1 MNILKKLLSYTNS
14 KHNILAIV
22 FVLVIVLVAQHP
34 NLFSQPVNSTFGKL
48 LVLLIILLLTNYNI
62 IVGLISTILFISLHI
77 YLHESGYEG
86 FENAVPGSETEA
98 SAGAP
103 VDSTGK
109 KSVPAKLD
117 DTDDSKPMEGIAK
130 TVSKPS
136 VPSKPSKPSVPST
149 PKPPIT
155 PHATKLINASNVT
168 KPINSKQIL
177 ATKTS
182 NKDVVAHSPNT
193 GTLNPSIA

>member
-22 FVLVIVLVAQHP
+22 FVLVIILVAQHP
-34 NLFSQPVNSTFGKL
+34 NLFSQPVNSTIGKL

-62 IVGLISTILFISLHI
+62 IVGLIATILFISLHI
-77 YLHESGYEG
+77 YLHESGFEG
-86 FENAVPGSETEA
+86 FENAVPDSKPIA
-98 SAGAP
+98 H

-109 KSVPAKLD
+109 KSVPSKLD
-117 DTDDSKPMEGIAK
+117 DTDDSKPTEVAK
-130 TVSKPS
+130 TVSNPS
-136 VPSKPSKPSVPST
+136 IPSKPSM
-149 PKPPIT
+149 PKPPVT
-155 PHATKLINASNVT
+155 AHATKLINASNVT
-168 KPINSKQIL
+168 KPMNSKQIP

>member
-1 MNILKKLLSYTNS
+1 
-14 KHNILAIV
+14 
-22 FVLVIVLVAQHP
+22 
-34 NLFSQPVNSTFGKL
+34 
-48 LVLLIILLLTNYNI
+48 
-62 IVGLISTILFISLHI
+62 
-77 YLHESGYEG
+77 LHESGFEG
-86 FENAVPGSETEA
+86 FENAVPDSKPI
-98 SAGAP
+98 AP

-117 DTDDSKPMEGIAK
+117 DTDDSKPMEGTAK
-130 TVSKPS
+130 TV
-136 VPSKPSKPSVPST
+136 SKPSVPST

-177 ATKTS
+177 ATKSS

>member
-1 MNILKKLLSYTNS
+1 MNIPKKLLSYTNS

-34 NLFSQPVNSTFGKL
+34 NLFSQPVNSTIGKL

-62 IVGLISTILFISLHI
+62 IVGLIATILFISLHI

-86 FENAVPGSETEA
+86 FENAVPGSA
-98 SAGAP
+98 PIAP

-109 KSVPAKLD
+109 KSVPSKLD
-117 DTDDSKPMEGIAK
+117 ETDDSKPTEVAK

-136 VPSKPSKPSVPST
+136 MPSKPSVPST

-168 KPINSKQIL
+168 KPMNSKQIP
-177 ATKTS
+177 ATKTT